1 MAIKKWHDWMGR
13 LIHWELLSIKE
24 MAEWNWSNYW
34 YRDLSRPEQSKMKL
48 KSWKKKTTKKH
59 VDFSKEMKTTRN
71 MKVKLV
77 PWRLLH
83 TLEKKKINRRTGKF
97 GNSPK
102 VIKPPR
108 RQYYTNQLEYSC
120 RTGEA
125 CCHVIAIK
133 NNQILLV

>member
-48 KSWKKKTTKKH
+48 KSWKKNNKKTCRLFEGNENNEEYESETCTLASFAH
-59 VDFSKEMKTTRN
+59 TR
-71 MKVKLV
+71 K
-77 PWRLLH
+77 
-83 TLEKKKINRRTGKF
+83 KKKINRRTGKF